1 MSLHYEDKESAI
13 CTEGLRLAMDHLV
26 ILYLLLI
33 LLFNI
38 FYDIKDH
45 IYGLYFCVFVLAPN
59 VESGGKLNLLN

>member
-1 MSLHYEDKESAI
+1 
-13 CTEGLRLAMDHLV
+13 MDHLV